1 MTAAYAAVAG
11 GRYPVEPRGLALV
24 QEDDSFASFF
34 RRNGSLDRRRD
45 WGPMLD
51 LLWEA
56 TNKGTGRRAALSVP
70 AFGKT
75 GTTQANRDALF
86 IGFAGDLVVG
96 VWVGRDDNKSL
107 GKITGGTAP
116 ARIWRSFMVPAL
128 AIDRRA
134 GPALPR
140 TFRVPQAPP
149 PPVRR
154 QEKKSPLPEDWSEPT
169 ARLRELAKELE
180 ELLEQ

>member
-1 MTAAYAAVAG
+1 
-11 GRYPVEPRGLALV
+11 
-24 QEDDSFASFF
+24 
-34 RRNGSLDRRRD
+34 
-45 WGPMLD
+45 
-51 LLWEA
+51 
-56 TNKGTGRRAALSVP
+56 
-70 AFGKT
+70 
-75 GTTQANRDALF
+75 LF

-140 TFRVPQAPP
+140 TFRVPQAPQAPQP
-149 PPVRR
+149 PTRR
-154 QEKKSPLPEDWSEPT
+154 KEKQSPLPEDWSERT
-169 ARLRELAKELE
+169 RGLRELVEQLE
-180 ELLEQ
+180 EIVGDAGGR